1 MYTRTELVLKRAF
14 DVTASLL
21 GLAAV
26 GPVLAATAALVKL
39 SSPGP
44 VLFRQ
49 TRVGRSGRPFELLKF
64 RTMRQ
69 GASGPEI
76 TAGHDPRITRVG
88 RVLRKTK
95 LDELP
100 ELLNVLRGDLSLVGP
115 RPEVPRYVALY
126 PRQDRDFLQQY
137 RPGITDPATILFRN
151 EEDVLSRA
159 EDPEAEYVQV
169 ILPKKLGIYRRY
181 LENAS
186 FLGDLGVLFDTARVI
201 VQPDRA
207 PR

>member
-1 MYTRTELVLKRAF
+1 M
-14 DVTASLL
+14 TASLL

-95 LDELP
+95 LDDLP

-126 PRQDRDFLQQY
+126 PRQDRD
-137 RPGITDPATILFRN
+137 
-151 EEDVLSRA
+151 
-159 EDPEAEYVQV
+159 
-169 ILPKKLGIYRRY
+169 
-181 LENAS
+181 
-186 FLGDLGVLFDTARVI
+186 
-201 VQPDRA
+201 
-207 PR
+207 